1 MKAWRSSDCCVFVQQ
16 DCMYDTA
23 RTHVCMYAYIHTYIH
38 TYMHTYMVFHMYMHM
53 HMYVCVFVCMYVYIY
68 ICVCVCVCVCECM
81 YQVYAQILISLLAM
95 FTRTD
100 YQQPIYSPFHLCM
113 LLFENSGTGH
123 FVRRAQGCV
132 FVDAGSRIRADDVR
146 FMRHHNTE
154 ITSC

>member
-1 MKAWRSSDCCVFVQQ
+1 M
-16 DCMYDTA
+16 
-23 RTHVCMYAYIHTYIH
+23 
-38 TYMHTYMVFHMYMHM
+38 
-53 HMYVCVFVCMYVYIY
+53 
-68 ICVCVCVCVCECM
+68 CVCVCVCVCECM